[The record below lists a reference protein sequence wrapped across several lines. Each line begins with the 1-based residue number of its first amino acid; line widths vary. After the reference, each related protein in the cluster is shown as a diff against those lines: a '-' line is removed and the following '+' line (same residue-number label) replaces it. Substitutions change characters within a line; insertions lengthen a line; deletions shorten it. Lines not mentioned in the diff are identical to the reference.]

1 MHWVRISL
9 ILCMF
14 GCFKDFRP
22 SESFVTNYLTG
33 RWKNFTENEVNQDI
47 YPVSTYSYAAM
58 LIFVFLITDFV
69 RYKPIIIL
77 CGLSG
82 VTTFV
87 LIILGRSV
95 LLMQIMELF
104 YGLFLS
110 AEVAYYTYIYA
121 KVDKKHYQEVT
132 GHTKAASLFGRS
144 MSGVVAQLTAS
155 FDLLDYHQLNYITIA
170 AFSMATIWSFFL
182 PSVGQSIYF
191 HRTDDEEENP
201 AGEREKEKIARSG
214 RCGPRWLCC
223 CGGSNHG
230 DASDDKYQSSF
241 CNVQCRRLR
250 NTCLCGAES
259 SVTRESLRKI
269 GRAYALLWRHFVQAY
284 ADHRVLKWS
293 LWWALGTCG
302 YLQIANYMQLLWQDS
317 VLPTDKIY
325 NGAVDFLYAILG
337 AFTVFCV
344 GKIPLN
350 WVVFGDMSLS
360 IFSFFGGAIMVASS
374 YSHNIWFLYATYI
387 IFGVIY
393 HTMVT
398 VASFEVAKYICE
410 DSYGLI
416 FGVNIFV
423 ALVAQSLLTLIVVNT
438 LMLDIRWQYFIYGGY
453 FVILGFMYLL
463 LGILNI
469 MKYYQSGR
477 RLDLRTNDEDKS
489 FASTQ
494 TTIDVNDGVSAVL
507 ENNS

>member
-1 MHWVRISL
+1 MHWIRISC

-22 SESFVTNYLTG
+22 SESFVTNYLMG
-33 RWKNFTENEVNQDI
+33 PWKNFTSSEVNQDI
-47 YPVSTYSYAAM
+47 YPVSTYCYAAM

-87 LIILGRSV
+87 MIVLGQTV
-95 LLMQIMELF
+95 LVMQIMEFF

-155 FDLLDYHQLNYITIA
+155 FNILDYHQLNYVTIA
-170 AFSMATIWSFFL
+170 AFSTATIWALFL

-191 HRTDDEEENP
+191 HRASTCDEENSI
-201 AGEREKEKIARSG
+201 GEQEKKEVAQSRQRSS
-214 RCGPRWLCC
+214 RWLCC
-223 CGGSNHG
+223 IGSNRDSAFG
-230 DASDDKYQSSF
+230 PQYQSSLCNKSCF
-241 CNVQCRRLR
+241 CGV
-250 NTCLCGAES
+250 ES
-259 SVTRESLRKI
+259 SGKLQFRDIT
-269 GRAYALLWRHFVQAY
+269 RAYALLWKHFVQAY

-302 YLQIANYMQLLWQDS
+302 YLQVANYMQLLWLDTVHS
-317 VLPTDKIY
+317 NDEIY
-325 NGAVDFLYAILG
+325 NGAVDFAYAILG
-337 AFTVFCV
+337 AITVFSV
-344 GKIPLN
+344 GKIRLN
-350 WVVFGDMSLS
+350 WDLLGDISLS
-360 IFSFFGGAIMVASS
+360 MFSFLCGAIMVVSS
-374 YSHNIWFLYATYI
+374 YSYNIWFLYAGYI

-416 FGVNIFV
+416 FGINIFI
-423 ALVAQSLLTLIVVNT
+423 ALVAQSLFTLVVVNA
-438 LMLDIRWQYFIYGGY
+438 LMLNIRWQYFIYGSY
-453 FVILGFMYLL
+453 FVILGFMYFLM
-463 LGILNI
+463 GILNI
-469 MKYYQSGR
+469 VKYYQSNER
-477 RLDLRTNDEDKS
+477 FNLWTSDETQS
-489 FASTQ
+489 TVTQ
-494 TTIDVNDGVSAVL
+494 TTNDMRDNGASAAVE
-507 ENNS
+507 ENGN